1 MNSRYCDRMDRI
13 SSRTLRLVIIG
24 LAGCAAVG
32 VWMGLSDS
40 LRRIA
45 PEWEGGQARAT
56 VPLVPGPPDAVAFT
70 PGPGDRAIQKA
81 LPAPTELAEQKP
93 AEAKTA
99 ATTPTSQTPQP
110 ASPAPTVARPVAN
123 DPIGDLVQEKT
134 AAPPPPEV
142 PF

>member
-1 MNSRYCDRMDRI
+1 MDRI
-13 SSRTLRLVIIG
+13 SSRTLRLVLIG

-56 VPLVPGPPDAVAFT
+56 VPLMPGPPDAVAFT
-70 PGPGDRAIQKA
+70 PGPGDRAVQKA
-81 LPAPTELAEQKP
+81 LAAPAEVAEQKP

-99 ATTPTSQTPQP
+99 ASIATSQTPRP
-110 ASPAPTVARPVAN
+110 ASPAPTVAKPVAN